1 MVERHNALLWYP
13 TQFEGFEYSPNIIY
27 GGACANQHVV
37 PLFEYL
43 MAKGHETFLLL
54 GSDYIFP
61 RETNRIVRQL
71 VEAGGG
77 RILEERY
84 IPLGGDDADVA
95 RALIGLPAADA
106 IFSTIIGP
114 CGLTRI
120 RHAARAGHPFA
131 HCKHRRLRARAQRRA
146 RHPRPATSAPRPISN
161 RSERAPILRFLGAFH
176 KRFGEKARANWF
188 SVNSFMQVLLFA
200 EAAEQ
205 AGSVEVDDIV
215 QAIGIGE
222 VEAPFGR
229 CRIDPETN
237 YTYCRSRIGV
247 ANERGRFRHCLRR
260 GANSVR
266 PDPFLVGYA

>member
-1 MVERHNALLWYP
+1 MGERVSHLFGCSDSGIRKALIPTVERHNALLWYP

-43 MAKGHETFLLL
+43 MAKGHEKFLLL

-61 RETNRIVRQL
+61 RETNRVVRQL
-71 VEAGGG
+71 VEAAGG
-77 RILEERY
+77 RIVEERY
-84 IPLGGDDADVA
+84 IPLDGNATDVA
-95 RALIGLPAADA
+95 QGLQYLPAADA

-114 CGLTRI
+114 CGLL
-120 RHAARAGHPFA
+120 AYAM
-131 HCKHRRLRARAQRRA
+131 LRAQGIHSPVASIGA
-146 RHPRPATSAPRPISN
+146 CELELSVAPDVLNGHICAAPYFESIGDSANS
-161 RSERAPILRFLGAFH
+161 RFLGAFH

-215 QAIGIGE
+215 QS
-222 VEAPFGR
+222 
-229 CRIDPETN
+229 D
-237 YTYCRSRIGV
+237 
-247 ANERGRFRHCLRR
+247 RR
-260 GANSVR
+260 R
-266 PDPFLVGYA
+266 